1 MGVNIQSFKT
11 STSSQDKM
19 SNRKDTTIQGVSPEK
34 MSKLEALATVGFG
47 VMLPTVDVVT
57 DLAFAVK
64 LFKWKAS
71 KAVGFCYDVVESKK
85 YLYGA
90 ISLIFP
96 SVNFILVTRH
106 WSSLEDPKKLSSEE
120 RNSRLLKRRGS
131 GRCKTLPIHLLQL
144 WPQYR
149 AMRIIYLGL
158 LKQDP
163 NWRKEEEVLLEKVST
178 LEPFTESVPNC
189 YWILYIYQQT
199 GNCLMSLDPRED
211 MFGAI
216 TYASSVL
223 SATYGL
229 TNFLRVGPLK
239 VIPKEPASGF
249 GHHRSGHECY
259 IFPFLLL

>member
-1 MGVNIQSFKT
+1 MESFKT
-11 STSSQDKM
+11 STSGQDKM
-19 SNRKDTTIQGVSPEK
+19 SNGKDKTIQGVSQREK
-34 MSKLEALATVGFG
+34 MSKLEALATVAFG
-47 VMLPTVDVVT
+47 VVLPTVDVVT

-71 KAVGFCYDVVESKK
+71 KAVGFCYDEVLESRK
-85 YLYGA
+85 YQYGA
-90 ISLIFP
+90 MSLVFP
-96 SVNFILVTRH
+96 SVHFILVTRH
-106 WSSLEDPKKLSSEE
+106 WVSLEDPRKHGGK
-120 RNSRLLKRRGS
+120 
-131 GRCKTLPIHLLQL
+131 GRFKTLPIHLLQL

-163 NWRKEEEVLLEKVST
+163 NWRKEQEVLLEKVST

-189 YWILYIYQQT
+189 YWILFIYEQT

-223 SATYGL
+223 SAAYGL

-249 GHHRSGHECY
+249 GHPRSGH
-259 IFPFLLL
+259 

>member
-1 MGVNIQSFKT
+1 
-11 STSSQDKM
+11 M
-19 SNRKDTTIQGVSPEK
+19 SNRRDNPIQGQAFTRAFTQAFTRPSPEI

-47 VMLPTVDVVT
+47 VVLPTVDVGT

-64 LFKWKAS
+64 LFKWKGS
-71 KAVGFCYDVVESKK
+71 EAVGLCYDEVLERKK
-85 YLYGA
+85 YQYGA
-90 ISLIFP
+90 ISLVFP
-96 SVNFILVTRH
+96 SVHFILVTRH
-106 WSSLEDPKKLSSEE
+106 WSSLEDPKKVSSDP
-120 RNSRLLKRRGS
+120 RFLKRRGS

-149 AMRIIYLGL
+149 AMWIIYLGRNG
-158 LKQDP
+158 DP
-163 NWRKEEEVLLEKVST
+163 NWKKEEEVHLEKVST

-189 YWILYIYQQT
+189 YWILFIYEQT

-211 MFGAI
+211 MFGTI

-249 GHHRSGHECY
+249 GHPRSGH
-259 IFPFLLL
+259 